1 MNLLV
6 LSASDLRSALP
17 MGDAIEAVKS
27 GFAALSTGQAC
38 APLRSVVP
46 AEPADGVT
54 LLMGAYLPQVGTSAK
69 VVSVF
74 HRNRQLG
81 KNVVNA
87 LVVVMDPNT
96 GEPVALCDGTYLTA
110 LRTGAASG
118 AATEL
123 LARPD
128 ARVGAIIGCGAQA
141 RTQVLA
147 IDCVREL
154 ESIRVHGER
163 VEDVRRFIDEMQ
175 PQVRARLDAVTT
187 SAEAIRDVDVIC
199 TATNSKT
206 PVFDGALLEP
216 GTHING
222 VGSFTLEMQEVDTT
236 TVRRARVFIDSLEAV
251 VAEAGDLAIAEREG
265 CTRREDWIELG
276 LIAVGKAP
284 GRQGPDEITFFK
296 SVGHAVQDL
305 AAAARALEVARV
317 KGLGQELEL

>member
-128 ARVGAIIGCGAQA
+128 ARVGAIIGCG
-141 RTQVLA
+141 
-147 IDCVREL
+147 E
-154 ESIRVHGER
+154 G
-163 VEDVRRFIDEMQ
+163 
-175 PQVRARLDAVTT
+175 
-187 SAEAIRDVDVIC
+187 
-199 TATNSKT
+199 
-206 PVFDGALLEP
+206 VFPHAP
-216 GTHING
+216 
-222 VGSFTLEMQEVDTT
+222 M
-236 TVRRARVFIDSLEAV
+236 
-251 VAEAGDLAIAEREG
+251 AGDVFKHHDGVIQEHAYSEGYAPERHDVEG
-265 CTRREDWIELG
+265 DIGPVHQVEGRYHRYRNGEGYDHGGRE
-276 LIAVGKAP
+276 
-284 GRQGPDEITFFK
+284 T
-296 SVGHAVQDL
+296 S
-305 AAAARALEVARV
+305 
-317 KGLGQELEL
+317 